1 MYYLKSE
8 HLKFKRSISN
18 KLLWIAP
25 LITTIFAWIIG
36 GFTGLQY
43 LTFYW
48 WYMFLLPGAI
58 AILCSLSHQ
67 KEERAGKYYS
77 VLSMPL
83 NLTRFETAKTII
95 LMEKL
100 LIAALFLAAFTSISN
115 FISPATV
122 VYSTS
127 RSIVGSIGI
136 VVASIWQI
144 PFCLY
149 LARKAGIFLPVI
161 LNSALCILLP
171 TALGNTSFW
180 WLFPYC
186 WPGKLAQPLM
196 GIELNGT
203 FTGNYS
209 FTMIIPT
216 VFVLSLLLFIV
227 FLLLDTK
234 SFVRQEGK

>member
-1 MYYLKSE
+1 MNYLKSE

-18 KLLWIAP
+18 KILWIAP
-25 LITTIFAWIIG
+25 LFTTILAWVIG
-36 GFTGLQY
+36 GFTGFQY

-77 VLSMPL
+77 IFSMPL
-83 NLTRFETAKTII
+83 NLTRFEVAKSII
-95 LMEKL
+95 LIEKL
-100 LIAALFLAAFTSISN
+100 LIAALFLAAFTAISN
-115 FISPATV
+115 LISPATV
-122 VYSTS
+122 VYSIG

-136 VVASIWQI
+136 VLVSIWQI
-144 PFCLY
+144 PFCLF
-149 LARKAGIFLPVI
+149 LARKAGVFIPVI
-161 LNSALCILLP
+161 LNSSLCILLP
-171 TALGNTSFW
+171 TALGNTNFW

-186 WPGKLAQPLM
+186 WTAKLAQPLM

-203 FTGNYS
+203 FTGSYR

-216 VFVLSLLLFIV
+216 VFVLSLLLFAV
-227 FLLLDTK
+227 FSLLDTK
-234 SFVRQEGK
+234 SFAKQEEK